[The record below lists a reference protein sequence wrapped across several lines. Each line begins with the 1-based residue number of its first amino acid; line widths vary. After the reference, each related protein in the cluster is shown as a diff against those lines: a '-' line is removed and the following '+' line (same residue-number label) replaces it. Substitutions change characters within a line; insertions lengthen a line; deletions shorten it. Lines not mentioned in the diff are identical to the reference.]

1 MSVWSIVGAILVLAL
16 CILVHELGHFLS
28 ALALGIPVEEFSIGF
43 GPKLLQFR
51 FRGIKYSLRLVFLGG
66 YVRYYMDESDMVG
79 REDGRGG
86 GEAEIA
92 QDAAEPGEDGIAMDG
107 DADNEADGA
116 GDAHAMSGSLQPDGT
131 YADADGEHALDEN
144 ELTEH
149 VHEPGYL
156 DQPAWR
162 RMVSAFCGPFM
173 NIVMAFIA
181 AVALYTML
189 GNPIVAPRVT
199 EYAADSAAHE
209 AGMQLGDVIVA
220 VNDVPVSYDEA
231 GLQSI
236 MNEIS
241 ASNGGAL
248 KFDVERGGERV
259 QLSVTPRYSQ
269 ADGRYMIGA
278 SFGDRTPC
286 SPWEALSRA
295 GSYMV
300 NVMREMYR
308 SLGSL
313 FTSDVPI
320 DQQLT
325 GPVGTVQIISEQVQR
340 GGVDALNIIMLI
352 SLNFGI
358 FNLLPIPGLDGS
370 KMLFLLIEMI
380 RRKPIPPN
388 KEAVVNLIGLA
399 LLFGLMIFI
408 TYKDIAR
415 LIFG

>member
-86 GEAEIA
+86 GETEIA

-107 DADNEADGA
+107 DADSE
-116 GDAHAMSGSLQPDGT
+116 
-131 YADADGEHALDEN
+131 ADGEHALDEN

-241 ASNGGAL
+241 ASNGEAL

>member
-79 REDGRGG
+79 REDGRGND
-86 GEAEIA
+86 EADTAQYADEADGQDIA
-92 QDAAEPGEDGIAMDG
+92 VDG
-107 DADNEADGA
+107 DAGS
-116 GDAHAMSGSLQPDGT
+116 GGAHAMSGSLQPDGT
-131 YADADGEHALDEN
+131 YGAADDGHAMDEN
-144 ELTEH
+144 ELIER

-173 NIVMAFIA
+173 NVVMAFIA

-199 EYAADSAAHE
+199 EYATDSAAYK
-209 AGMQLGDVIVA
+209 AGMQLGDVVVA

-231 GLQSI
+231 GLQVI
-236 MNEIS
+236 MSEI
-241 ASNGGAL
+241 AGSNGEAL
-248 KFDVERGGERV
+248 KFDVERGGERM
-259 QLSVTPRYSQ
+259 QLSVTPMYSQ

-286 SPWEALSRA
+286 SPWEAMSRA

-300 NVMREMYR
+300 NVTSEMYR
-308 SLGSL
+308 SLGDL

-388 KEAVVNLIGLA
+388 KEAMVNLIGLA

-415 LIFG
+415 LIGG